1 MTKAIEVK
9 VTKFGTV
16 TREGTLVE
24 LTQGDMI
31 EAHNELVSSYM
42 ELRDEFIKLQKEYNA
57 LLLSMIVLEEA
68 IQ

>member
-42 ELRDEFIKLQKEYNA
+42 ELRDEFLILQKQYNE
-57 LLLSMIVLEEA
+57 LLLSMIVPTEK

>member
-1 MTKAIEVK
+1 
-9 VTKFGTV
+9 
-16 TREGTLVE
+16 
-24 LTQGDMI
+24 MI

-57 LLLSMIVLEEA
+57 LLLSMIVPEEA

>member
-1 MTKAIEVK
+1 MTKVSELNSD
-9 VTKFGTV
+9 
-16 TREGTLVE
+16 GTLVE

-42 ELRDEFIKLQKEYNA
+42 ELRDEFLILQKQYNE
-57 LLLSMIVLEEA
+57 LLLSMIVPTEN